1 MCNGNEIP
9 QTKAVEKY
17 LLGGNAISSAPL
29 SPTGQHDDDATKTCD
44 ATSDNRQA
52 VDYAS
57 QHIETLHSRQHNPL
71 RMDCRS
77 GTDTAG
83 NGHFVCFVKGKR
95 SSPQTTASNATEIR
109 PSSIVL
115 IANQTHFPLK
125 EECNF
130 SRKDNMEE
138 VATTSTAASEV
149 TYPWSTVGPHQ
160 LFNRINNLVSQLI
173 IDFRSKD
180 EFDCVHVHASHNIPV
195 DSDEATTTA
204 IASALKSRHERTT
217 YIELVA
223 LFPTEEANQDLLAKI
238 ALLVLADG
246 GSITKGDG
254 SSSASDTTNA
264 QPESSY
270 RCTLV
275 YMTNAQAFFSRY
287 QNCKFFMDGTQF
299 PVRKRVPTDA
309 YASEIVA
316 DFLFLGDC
324 TNAADITQH
333 QALGITHI
341 VDASNTRVSKSVA
354 KSNNIEYLEIKIMDS
369 ASAAIADHFDT
380 VHTFL
385 ETARANN
392 GKVLVHCMAGISRSS
407 SLIISYLVKHHN
419 MTLRD
424 AATLVVTERPVVCP
438 NEGFQAQLI
447 VHEATH
453 RNENTIADPPTFAA
467 LIQNVSK
474 MWSQTNAVESAF
486 DKMPIDMWR
495 QQQQQKMAYLQEGDP
510 AGQENL
516 PPNPVSGEEV
526 PTEAAKP
533 PKNFLK
539 RGEGKRATS
548 RSGTRRPR
556 PAASA
561 QPAEKPSLSA
571 YVEKLRTTVADSA
584 EPDVVILVPNS
595 APNSVDN
602 SMLTD
607 TSMAADDAA
616 ALAAAAV
623 AEVAAEAA
631 AANASSTVIEGG
643 VAAIEA

>member
-1 MCNGNEIP
+1 
-9 QTKAVEKY
+9 
-17 LLGGNAISSAPL
+17 
-29 SPTGQHDDDATKTCD
+29 
-44 ATSDNRQA
+44 
-52 VDYAS
+52 
-57 QHIETLHSRQHNPL
+57 
-71 RMDCRS
+71 
-77 GTDTAG
+77 
-83 NGHFVCFVKGKR
+83 
-95 SSPQTTASNATEIR
+95 
-109 PSSIVL
+109 
-115 IANQTHFPLK
+115 
-125 EECNF
+125 
-130 SRKDNMEE
+130 
-138 VATTSTAASEV
+138 
-149 TYPWSTVGPHQ
+149 
-160 LFNRINNLVSQLI
+160 
-173 IDFRSKD
+173 
-180 EFDCVHVHASHNIPV
+180 
-195 DSDEATTTA
+195 
-204 IASALKSRHERTT
+204 
-217 YIELVA
+217 
-223 LFPTEEANQDLLAKI
+223 
-238 ALLVLADG
+238 
-246 GSITKGDG
+246 
-254 SSSASDTTNA
+254 
-264 QPESSY
+264 
-270 RCTLV
+270 
-275 YMTNAQAFFSRY
+275 
-287 QNCKFFMDGTQF
+287 
-299 PVRKRVPTDA
+299 
-309 YASEIVA
+309 
-316 DFLFLGDC
+316 
-324 TNAADITQH
+324 
-333 QALGITHI
+333 
-341 VDASNTRVSKSVA
+341 
-354 KSNNIEYLEIKIMDS
+354 MDS

-495 QQQQQKMAYLQEGDP
+495 QQQQQKMAYLKEGDP

-516 PPNPVSGEEV
+516 PPNPVSGEEA

-539 RGEGKRATS
+539 RGE
-548 RSGTRRPR
+548 
-556 PAASA
+556 
-561 QPAEKPSLSA
+561 AEKPSLSA

-616 ALAAAAV
+616 ALAADAV
-623 AEVAAEAA
+623 VEVAAEAA
-631 AANASSTVIEGG
+631 AAN
-643 VAAIEA
+643 